1 MSSGCGDTHVSLSP
15 LPIGFSLGV
24 SDVFCK
30 FCPLGVCGDR
40 TGDNSFPGLCP
51 HRVAP
56 FGSAL
61 ARDKRGQNLDTGK
74 GAWTTQAVCSS
85 PWV

>member
-1 MSSGCGDTHVSLSP
+1 MSSGCGDTHVLLSP
-15 LPIGFSLGV
+15 FPIGFSLGV

-30 FCPLGVCGDR
+30 FCPLGGCRDR
-40 TGDNSFPGLCP
+40 MGDNSFPGLCP
-51 HRVAP
+51 CRAAP

-61 ARDKRGQNLDTGK
+61 AREKGQNLDTGK
-74 GAWTTQAVCSS
+74 GDPTMQVVSSS